1 MKNIIFRK
9 GIVTFMKSISGEI
22 ALLLAE
28 QGVISKDDADR
39 CRYGLYV
46 FLTSIFELASI
57 LAVSIFVGN
66 FLQTLIFFAAFIPIR
81 MYAGGYHAD
90 TKLRCFITSIGVYII
105 FSVFMR
111 YIYADNISLIIL
123 VTEFAF
129 SSIMIFAYSPII
141 HKNKHINIKEFKA
154 YRKISIGIFVSELL
168 IISVLYILI
177 ENKEYVMS
185 AVLGQFAETS
195 SMIAAK
201 IKERI
206 CDNK

>member
-1 MKNIIFRK
+1 M
-9 GIVTFMKSISGEI
+9 FMKSISGEI

-28 QGVISKDDADR
+28 QGVISREDTDR

-57 LAVSIFVGN
+57 LTVSIFVGN
-66 FLQTLIFFAAFIPIR
+66 FSQTLIFFAAFIPIR

-90 TKLRCFITSIGVYII
+90 TKLRCFITSVGVYII

-111 YIYADNISLIIL
+111 YIYSDNISLI
-123 VTEFAF
+123 TEFLF

-154 YRKISIGIFVSELL
+154 YRKISIGIFVFELL
-168 IISVLYILI
+168 IISVLYIFV
-177 ENKEYVMS
+177 ENKEYAMS

-201 IKERI
+201 IKEKI